1 VAAEAVAAE
10 IIGHVPRLA
19 GKRGLDA
26 ALLLAALQAMPVA
39 WMTSGVYDGRRGEA
53 EARIA
58 ARDPDDWPTVALA
71 LEMALPVW
79 SQDKDLAVADLD
91 VYTTGDLLDVMRDAG
106 HIE

>member
-1 VAAEAVAAE
+1 VA
-10 IIGHVPRLA
+10 G
-19 GKRGLDA
+19 
-26 ALLLAALQAMPVA
+26 
-39 WMTSGVYDGRRGEA
+39 
-53 EARIA
+53 
-58 ARDPDDWPTVALA
+58 VALA